1 MHRRTPSKPFALL
14 AICTLTACSDLG
26 PIAPSLS
33 NQLAGVSSSRRFDPT
48 RGAKDAPGKPN
59 APADTTTK
67 PAPDTTVA
75 SAPTAPTPVAPTPV
89 DTSLASPTTAAAP
102 TTGFAVEPTLPAELA
117 LPTDAV
123 VTGRTW
129 RPTTADELRRIV
141 ESDAR
146 PGDQILLAPGVSYV
160 GYLYLPPRTG
170 SGWITVRTDLPASE
184 LPAPGE
190 RATTAHATRFAKIV
204 SHGRNDPAVLARN
217 GAGGWRFIGVEF
229 AASADSRDL
238 NSLVALGWGDATSLA
253 ETPTDFV
260 FDRVVMRAHSLVS
273 MYRCVLLNS
282 GRTAIV
288 NSTFECHGNFADAM
302 AIGGIAGPGPYRIEN
317 NSIAGS
323 GHGVL
328 FGGADPR
335 IQNLS
340 PSDIVVRNNRIWKPD
355 SWKGVY
361 QAKTLLELKHARR
374 VLIEGNVFENH
385 WSDAQTGFALL
396 FKSVNQDGAAPWS
409 QTTDVTVRRNIL
421 RNSAAGINIAAR
433 PEGHPTVPAA
443 RIKVEGNLL
452 YEIGTYAGTT
462 NGRLVMLSGPL
473 SDVQVVGNTMV
484 HNQAALAALTFGNDE
499 VTARPQ
505 RLVVRNNISTAGE
518 YGWFGNWS
526 GTRAL
531 TWYADSAWRA
541 DGNVLI
547 GASNAWVGLTGY
559 PDGTRFATTVSAVG
573 FANPAA
579 GDFSLLSSSAFQSAG
594 ASGSMPG
601 VNMRELL
608 GATVLARAM
617 Q

>member
-1 MHRRTPSKPFALL
+1 MHRRTASKPFALL
-14 AICTLTACSDLG
+14 AFCTLTACSDLG
-26 PIAPSLS
+26 PIAPGLS
-33 NQLAGVSSSRRFDPT
+33 NSLAAASSARRFDPT
-48 RGAKDAPGKPN
+48 RGAKDAPGKPS
-59 APADTTTK
+59 APADSTTQ

-75 SAPTAPTPVAPTPV
+75 PTPIAPAPAPV
-89 DTSLASPTTAAAP
+89 DTGFSSPMPAGAP

-117 LPTDAV
+117 VPTDAV

-129 RPTTADELRRIV
+129 RPTTAEELRRIV
-141 ESDAR
+141 ETDAR

-170 SGWITVRTDLPASE
+170 SGWITVRTDLPTSE
-184 LPAPGE
+184 MPAPGE
-190 RATTAHATRFAKIV
+190 RATAAHAARFAKIV

-217 GAGGWRFIGVEF
+217 GSGGWRFIGVEF
-229 AASADSRDL
+229 AASSDSRDL

-253 ETPTDFV
+253 ETPSDFV

-282 GRTAIV
+282 GRTAII

-323 GHGVL
+323 GHGII

-340 PSDIVVRNNRIWKPD
+340 PSDIVVRNNRVWKPNA
-355 SWKGVY
+355 WKGVY

-409 QTTDVTVRRNIL
+409 QTTDVTVRRNIV

-433 PEGHPTVPAA
+433 PESHPAVPAA
-443 RIKVEGNLL
+443 RIKVEGNLM
-452 YEIGTYAGTT
+452 YEVGTYAGTT
-462 NGRLVMLSGPL
+462 NGRLVMLTGPL

-484 HNQAALAALTFGNDE
+484 HNAGANAALTFGNDE
-499 VTARPQ
+499 ATAKPQ
-505 RLVVRNNISTAGE
+505 RLVVTNNIFSAGE
-518 YGWFGNWS
+518 YGWFYNWS

-531 TWYADSAWRA
+531 TWYADSSWAA
-541 DGNVLI
+541 SGNVMI
-547 GASNAWVGLTGY
+547 GASNAWIGLTGY
-559 PDGTRFATTVSAVG
+559 PEGTQFATAVSAVG
-573 FANPAA
+573 FTDPAA
-579 GDFSLLSSSAFQSAG
+579 GNYTLLSSSAFQTAG

-608 GATVLARAM
+608 GATSLARAM